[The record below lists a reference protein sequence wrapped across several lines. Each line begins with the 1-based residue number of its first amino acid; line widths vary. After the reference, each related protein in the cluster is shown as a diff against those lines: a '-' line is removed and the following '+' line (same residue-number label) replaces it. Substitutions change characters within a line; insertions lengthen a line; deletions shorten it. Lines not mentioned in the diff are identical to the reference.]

1 MMAQDQSI
9 AQRTIRTV
17 IETGETCEQ
26 LTRDMDPAQAH
37 HWSHLLIDCG
47 FVIEQSNAIRTVF
60 VNQTTRRRAWSI
72 NCALYRPDMP
82 IVV

>member
-9 AQRTIRTV
+9 AERTIRTV
-17 IETGETCEQ
+17 IEIGETREQ
-26 LTRDMDPAQAH
+26 LTRDMDAAQAH
-37 HWSHLLIDCG
+37 NWSNQLIGCG
-47 FVIEQSNAIRTVF
+47 FVIEQSNAFRTVF
-60 VNQTTRRRAWSI
+60 VIQTTRCRAWSI